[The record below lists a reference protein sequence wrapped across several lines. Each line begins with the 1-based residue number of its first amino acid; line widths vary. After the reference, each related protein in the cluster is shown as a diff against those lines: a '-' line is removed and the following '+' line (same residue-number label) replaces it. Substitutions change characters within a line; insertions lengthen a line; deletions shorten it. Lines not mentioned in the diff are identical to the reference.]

1 MKNRRKFLKNSLIA
15 VGAVAFSGPLM
26 AVNSGNMAGKTNRFP
41 GVIYTNKDQGRW
53 DGKAASHVPQVT
65 VDGNKVK
72 LHTIHPMSEKH
83 YIVRHT
89 LVDKSGKV
97 LGSKTFFP
105 TDIQPI
111 SNFELPA
118 GFHGKFYA
126 TSFCNKHDFWVKE
139 FTV

>member
-15 VGAVAFSGPLM
+15 AGAIAFSGPLM
-26 AVNSGNMAGKTNRFP
+26 AVNPGNSGAKINRFP
-41 GVIYTNKDQGRW
+41 GVIYTDEDQGRW
-53 DGKAASHVPQVT
+53 DGKAASHVPKVT
-65 VDGNKVK
+65 VAGNKVQ
-72 LHTIHPMSEKH
+72 LHTVHPMSEKH

-105 TDIQPI
+105 ADIQPI

-118 GFHGKFYA
+118 GFRGKLYA
-126 TSFCNKHDFWVKE
+126 TSFCNKHDFWLKE